1 MSTHDY
7 NLANQS
13 GASFRSDLNN
23 ALAAILSNNSN
34 ASSPTTTVAYMLW
47 VDTSANKLKIRNSAN
62 SAWIDL
68 IDLDGDI
75 TRDFTFNGTSAN
87 IVFDTSDNEL
97 QFRDNAK
104 ATFGNSADLTITHDG
119 GSSIINDTGTGEL
132 LLQRGGNTVVSLSSL
147 GIVVQDPEGTAQ
159 VEIKGFEG
167 SNANLLLKCDEGDDN
182 GDTWIIQ
189 SQASTADLKI
199 YNDISG
205 SNVEKFAINND
216 GDISVT
222 GHVSVDDD
230 HDVRIGNGNDFILIH
245 DTSGTDVNIINCSND
260 HDLQI
265 NHGSENMAIFKNDAE
280 VELYYDNTLRFETTS
295 SGVKLIGDAT
305 TGNISEGDF
314 RFKQAGDGTTQI
326 LYDSS
331 ANHIKFTDDVE
342 LVFGNSS
349 DLKIFHETTG
359 SANVNVIDSGPDLEI
374 RHGTEPMAKFF
385 NDAQVEL
392 FNNNA
397 LRFATTTSGAKV
409 TRTGTSDG
417 DTFLVIE
424 AVNDSAADAILQL
437 NCLNASAHAR
447 VNFGDAADVDNGQ
460 IDYDNNDTSLKIRV
474 NASTRFEMRGD
485 NEGIGFGS
493 GVVGLNHATYNEIR
507 EKSGTG
513 TEGARIRND
522 GAAVFGSSGNIVLT
536 LNRRSSDGT
545 VVNIRQNGSTEGS
558 ISVSGST
565 VSFNGGHLSRWSQI
579 KGLST
584 TDKAARPTIYQGTV
598 MSNLDDLCVWSHAEV
613 LYDEDVLYT
622 RDEEEAGVIP
632 SGKSVGDVKI
642 AKGTVKREAYT
653 EENQQ
658 LNMTK
663 VSDTEGDKD
672 VAGVF
677 WAWDDEDDEIVND
690 FFVAMTGD
698 LVIRVAAST
707 TVARGDLLVSA
718 GDGTAKPQTDDIIRS
733 STIGK
738 IISTNHTAT
747 YADGS
752 KAYPCVLMAC

>member
-1 MSTHDY
+1 M
-7 NLANQS
+7 
-13 GASFRSDLNN
+13 
-23 ALAAILSNNSN
+23 
-34 ASSPTTTVAYMLW
+34 
-47 VDTSANKLKIRNSAN
+47 
-62 SAWIDL
+62 
-68 IDLDGDI
+68 
-75 TRDFTFNGTSAN
+75 
-87 IVFDTSDNEL
+87 
-97 QFRDNAK
+97 
-104 ATFGNSADLTITHDG
+104 
-119 GSSIINDTGTGEL
+119 
-132 LLQRGGNTVVSLSSL
+132 VSLSSL

-460 IDYDNNDTSLKIRV
+460 IDYDNNDTSLKIR
-474 NASTRFEMRGD
+474 
-485 NEGIGFGS
+485 
-493 GVVGLNHATYNEIR
+493 
-507 EKSGTG
+507 
-513 TEGARIRND
+513 
-522 GAAVFGSSGNIVLT
+522 
-536 LNRRSSDGT
+536 
-545 VVNIRQNGSTEGS
+545 
-558 ISVSGST
+558 
-565 VSFNGGHLSRWSQI
+565 
-579 KGLST
+579 
-584 TDKAARPTIYQGTV
+584 
-598 MSNLDDLCVWSHAEV
+598 
-613 LYDEDVLYT
+613 
-622 RDEEEAGVIP
+622 
-632 SGKSVGDVKI
+632 
-642 AKGTVKREAYT
+642 
-653 EENQQ
+653 
-658 LNMTK
+658 
-663 VSDTEGDKD
+663 
-672 VAGVF
+672 
-677 WAWDDEDDEIVND
+677 
-690 FFVAMTGD
+690 
-698 LVIRVAAST
+698 
-707 TVARGDLLVSA
+707 
-718 GDGTAKPQTDDIIRS
+718 
-733 STIGK
+733 
-738 IISTNHTAT
+738 
-747 YADGS
+747 GS
-752 KAYPCVLMAC
+752 KYKTKRKYRGFNLSFWQYSKF